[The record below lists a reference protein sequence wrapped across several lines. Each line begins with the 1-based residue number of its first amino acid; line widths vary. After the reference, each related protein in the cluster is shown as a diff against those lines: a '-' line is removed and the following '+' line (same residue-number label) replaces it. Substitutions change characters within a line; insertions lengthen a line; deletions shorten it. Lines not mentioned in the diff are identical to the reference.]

1 MAGCWGSQ
9 GLAVAF
15 EVESTE
21 GVEACALAV

>member
-1 MAGCWGSQ
+1 VAGCWRSQ

-21 GVEACALAV
+21 AAEACAPAA